1 MINYFILLN
10 IELIQVKPDNW
21 DIILDLRN
29 TFYKMFYKQS
39 KPISKNEHYE
49 YLKSHNDDANF
60 HHWMIK
66 NNEQIVG
73 YVRILQEDV
82 GIMIKEEYQGKGIA
96 SRALELVIKE
106 AKTLGISKLIAL
118 VKSENIQSRK
128 IFEKNNFEMK
138 MYWYE
143 KEII

>member
-49 YLKSHNDDANF
+49 YLKSHDDDANF

-66 NNEQIVG
+66 NDEQIVG
-73 YVRILQEDV
+73 YIRILQEDV

>member
-1 MINYFILLN
+1 MN
-10 IELIQVKPDNW
+10 IELIPVKPDDW
-21 DIILDLRN
+21 DTILDLRN

-49 YLKSHNDDANF
+49 YLRSHDDDANF

-66 NNEQIVG
+66 NDEKIVG
-73 YVRILQEDV
+73 YVRIVQEDV
-82 GIMIKEEYQGKGIA
+82 GIMIKEECQGKGIA
-96 SRALELVIKE
+96 TRALELVIKE
-106 AKTLGISKLIAL
+106 AKTLGMSKLIAL
-118 VKSENIQSRK
+118 VKPENIQSKK

>member
-10 IELIQVKPDNW
+10 IELIQVKPDDW

-49 YLKSHNDDANF
+49 YLKSHDDDTNF

-66 NNEQIVG
+66 NDEQIVG
-73 YVRILQEDV
+73 YIRILQEDV

-106 AKTLGISKLIAL
+106 AKTLGISKLVAL

>member
-1 MINYFILLN
+1 MINYFILMN
-10 IELIQVKPDNW
+10 IELIQVKPNDW

-106 AKTLGISKLIAL
+106 SKTLGISKLIAL
-118 VKSENIQSRK
+118 VKPENIQSKR

>member
-1 MINYFILLN
+1 M
-10 IELIQVKPDNW
+10 
-21 DIILDLRN
+21 LDLVVYSSSAIKDPKKLN
-29 TFYKMFYKQS
+29 QIFMESTSVLK
-39 KPISKNEHYE
+39 KNS
-49 YLKSHNDDANF
+49 LLINFKND
-60 HHWMIK
+60 
-66 NNEQIVG
+66 EQIVG
-73 YVRILQEDV
+73 YIRILQEDV

-106 AKTLGISKLIAL
+106 AKTLGISKLVAL

>member
-1 MINYFILLN
+1 LN
-10 IELIQVKPDNW
+10 IELIQVKPNDW
-21 DIILDLRN
+21 DIILNLRN

-60 HHWMIK
+60 YHRMIK

-82 GIMIKEEYQGKGIA
+82 GIRIKEEYQGKGIA
-96 SRALELVIKE
+96 SRVLELVIKE

-118 VKSENIQSRK
+118 VKPENIQSKR